1 MSQRKVVLHAA
12 IIAGLFGVAFVNITA
27 LIFSS
32 LFFAWYAMEY
42 LKWDLLNAHR
52 SAMSDSELAI
62 DDQMIALSDC
72 ALEQARY
79 GLDLAIPPILCVRQY
94 FAWRDPMTGDISQ
107 FMAKTNIGQKTSIR
121 TLAVTAAS

>member
-52 SAMSDSELAI
+52 SAM
-62 DDQMIALSDC
+62 IALSDC
-72 ALEQARY
+72 ELEQARY